1 MSASPQAKRLRL
13 ILEPRDINW
22 VRWELLLLEKTERK
36 EAEEAKLLA
45 PSADEDE
52 DDPDAPD
59 PDALAAAAT
68 RALDRAYFQAYEDPA
83 AHQAELQDAP
93 LQDAWRQAIQL
104 LGPSHIRGKVVLVL
118 GCGPGHLAVLC
129 AKAGAKQVIAVDG
142 APAMVQ
148 LCSQV
153 AQAEGVGAFVT
164 AVDGPVESLLLSNKA
179 DVLIANWAGPGLLAG
194 GMLRSLVNARI
205 RLLKPGGLILPS
217 RAEIFVGGIED
228 RDALAA
234 SKRQWERG
242 FATRL
247 DLSAAMAGIV
257 GRPRCGVL
265 TRASQLCTDTPSILR
280 FNPADVK
287 MSQARRGWQNLPF
300 QLRAS
305 REERLWGLVLFFDL
319 GFGAAQ
325 VPTQLVAGDATA
337 AEAASSTHSASTSP
351 EAPPEV
357 AVFTT
362 HPGAAD
368 THYNQL
374 ILNFPR
380 AVKVRQGEVLQGTL
394 TLTPAG
400 DSGRDLE
407 VMLQVCVG
415 EATASAAFDITEA
428 RPALAAAT
436 QAQGAGLLGS
446 NLLPHPNLPSRIL
459 ARRQV
464 QIQRCQT
471 HNSSLEACGKAVSST
486 EHMQQLGWPSW
497 LQGGARSC
505 VGATAAL
512 LLSLAPLPSM
522 AASDLLPDAPGSQQA
537 EAGQLAAWSGASAAA
552 PLPPLRWIPVGHGLQ
567 GPVKA
572 AATTHTASS
581 STSNSLALL
590 ASDAGVSVS
599 TGSVG
604 EGSSGGTASAPAA
617 AACPQVAPDL
627 VVGWGE
633 GEEAGSTAACKLLE
647 RLLTPDTLRSPGS
660 ALFAR
665 AGTTYFPRWMFGEWR
680 VSSSVRDTR
689 LPLGPQFVDAA
700 LQAGDL
706 RGGPALQ
713 YTARWFSTL
722 PDTWDNTVRVQLG
735 LLPTDAIVPDRAYNT
750 RELSNATLGWEAV
763 ASVAYDPREEPDR
776 ATVEF
781 SRQGPD
787 GRTIPP
793 RRIELFINRS
803 SSEALGS
810 ATFLTDE
817 LCRQVDLG
825 VRAVDVVDYE
835 TMTGYRLLAPGKV
848 AARQRTAVYLDP
860 RHPLFFKPLS
870 SGWGAMRSELAR
882 VDECDECEE
891 DDLLP
896 TTHHDSSK
904 EEACPVPPNERHK
917 RHKGRALNAARASNV
932 WLRVDNLGNASLVT
946 SDKWSL
952 AMKLGVQPRDL
963 RLLDPQ
969 MASVSPPAILDRER
983 CIVVNLGSIKWSV
996 PALHR
1001 QISLNVAQ
1009 DPAPWPSTLSLRCSR
1024 TH

>member
-1 MSASPQAKRLRL
+1 MQYETSRILSSQRGALGRRRLSLTTARAALAHPEAPVRHAAKRLRL

-45 PSADEDE
+45 EGLPASDPASSEPSADEDE

-153 AQAEGVGAFVT
+153 AEAEGVGALVT

-257 GRPRCGVL
+257 GRPRCDIL

-287 MSQARRGWQNLPF
+287 MSQARGGWQNLPF

-325 VPTQLVAGDATA
+325 VPTQLVAGDATT
-337 AEAASSTHSASTSP
+337 AEAASSMSSASTST

-415 EATASAAFDITEA
+415 EATASAAY
-428 RPALAAAT
+428 L
-436 QAQGAGLLGS
+436 
-446 NLLPHPNLPSRIL
+446 
-459 ARRQV
+459 
-464 QIQRCQT
+464 
-471 HNSSLEACGKAVSST
+471 
-486 EHMQQLGWPSW
+486 W
-497 LQGGARSC
+497 LHHAPRS
-505 VGATAAL
+505 
-512 LLSLAPLPSM
+512 
-522 AASDLLPDAPGSQQA
+522 
-537 EAGQLAAWSGASAAA
+537 SAA
-552 PLPPLRWIPVGHGLQ
+552 RE
-567 GPVKA
+567 
-572 AATTHTASS
+572 
-581 STSNSLALL
+581 ST
-590 ASDAGVSVS
+590 
-599 TGSVG
+599 
-604 EGSSGGTASAPAA
+604 
-617 AACPQVAPDL
+617 
-627 VVGWGE
+627 
-633 GEEAGSTAACKLLE
+633 
-647 RLLTPDTLRSPGS
+647 
-660 ALFAR
+660 
-665 AGTTYFPRWMFGEWR
+665 
-680 VSSSVRDTR
+680 
-689 LPLGPQFVDAA
+689 
-700 LQAGDL
+700 
-706 RGGPALQ
+706 
-713 YTARWFSTL
+713 
-722 PDTWDNTVRVQLG
+722 
-735 LLPTDAIVPDRAYNT
+735 
-750 RELSNATLGWEAV
+750 
-763 ASVAYDPREEPDR
+763 
-776 ATVEF
+776 
-781 SRQGPD
+781 
-787 GRTIPP
+787 
-793 RRIELFINRS
+793 
-803 SSEALGS
+803 
-810 ATFLTDE
+810 
-817 LCRQVDLG
+817 
-825 VRAVDVVDYE
+825 
-835 TMTGYRLLAPGKV
+835 
-848 AARQRTAVYLDP
+848 
-860 RHPLFFKPLS
+860 
-870 SGWGAMRSELAR
+870 
-882 VDECDECEE
+882 
-891 DDLLP
+891 
-896 TTHHDSSK
+896 
-904 EEACPVPPNERHK
+904 
-917 RHKGRALNAARASNV
+917 
-932 WLRVDNLGNASLVT
+932 
-946 SDKWSL
+946 
-952 AMKLGVQPRDL
+952 
-963 RLLDPQ
+963 
-969 MASVSPPAILDRER
+969 
-983 CIVVNLGSIKWSV
+983 
-996 PALHR
+996 
-1001 QISLNVAQ
+1001 
-1009 DPAPWPSTLSLRCSR
+1009 
-1024 TH
+1024 